1 MNLDRQGHG
10 RVFYMDL
17 SVQSRTAEH
26 LNMDKK
32 HWAQA
37 GRKMDGQT
45 LTTAVAVPIPRDVQ
59 LSIRVKKPDTMIL
72 DGEKYQLRERH
83 SRQNK

>member
-1 MNLDRQGHG
+1 
-10 RVFYMDL
+10 MDL
-17 SVQSRTAEH
+17 SIQSRTAEH

-32 HWAQA
+32 HWSQS

-72 DGEKYQLRERH
+72 DGKKYQLRERH